1 MPLVAIPVLTAGAFC
16 NGDEEVFAFGFAY
29 IEEIGAA
36 FAGPY
41 AFGKHALL
49 MVPVVV
55 PFPAAEITPVA
66 KTSAVAAIA
75 PIPIIAP
82 IAKTSAVTAISPI
95 PIVTP
100 VTVVAPVA
108 EITLVS
114 PLKMPVFHLSYVL
127 LKKSGE

>member
-1 MPLVAIPVLTAGAFC
+1 
-16 NGDEEVFAFGFAY
+16 
-29 IEEIGAA
+29 
-36 FAGPY
+36 
-41 AFGKHALL
+41 

-55 PFPAAEITPVA
+55 PFPAAEITPIA

-82 IAKTSAVTAISPI
+82 VAKTSAVTAISPI

-127 LKKSGE
+127 LEKFVKQLRAKVDFPLKHPVFFYKNVFFTAGCTL